1 MSKRFE
7 ELARRKQALIEKAA
21 AERFQIASAYKRI
34 SAPLD
39 VSGLLFRIGRTLRT
53 HPLMT
58 AGISSFVISGLS
70 KKLLRVGRMVL
81 GLRRVILP
89 VWSWWFKRRRR
100 GR

>member
-1 MSKRFE
+1 MSKRLE

-21 AERFQIASAYKRI
+21 AERLQIASAYKRI
-34 SAPLD
+34 PAPLD
-39 VSGLLFRIGRTLRT
+39 VSALLFRIGRTLRT
-53 HPLMT
+53 HPLVV

-70 KKLLRVGRMVL
+70 KKLLKVGRLVL

-89 VWSWWFKRRRR
+89 VWSWWLERRRR